1 MEKGRLEAFSDGVI
15 AVIITIMV
23 LELHVPEGKQ
33 LSDLLPL
40 YPKFICYVLSFIN
53 VGLYWNNHH
62 HMFQAVKHVNGRIL
76 WANLHVLF
84 WMSLIPITTDWMGES
99 HFAQTPVIF
108 YGIVLFMC
116 GVAYSFLVRAL
127 VARHGKDSL
136 LAKAIGNDKKG
147 NLSVIIYA
155 VGIAF
160 GCVNAWISLAL
171 YFIVA
176 AMWFIPDTRFEH
188 VLGEKKP

>member
-23 LELHVPEGKQ
+23 LELHVPQGSQ
-33 LSDLLPL
+33 WNDLLPL

-62 HMFQAVKHVNGRIL
+62 HLFQAVKHVNGRIL

-84 WMSLIPITTDWMGES
+84 WMSLIPVTTDWMGEN

-108 YGIVLFMC
+108 YGVVLLMC
-116 GVAYSFLVRAL
+116 GVSYYFLVNAL
-127 VARHGKDSL
+127 IARHGQDSL
-136 LAKAIGNDKKG
+136 LAKAIGHDKKG
-147 NLSVIIYA
+147 KLSVVLYA
-155 VGIAF
+155 IAIAAGF
-160 GCVNAWISLAL
+160 INAWISLAL
-171 YFIVA
+171 YLTVA
-176 AMWFIPDTRFEH
+176 AMWLIPDTRFEH
-188 VLGEKKP
+188 ILNEKK